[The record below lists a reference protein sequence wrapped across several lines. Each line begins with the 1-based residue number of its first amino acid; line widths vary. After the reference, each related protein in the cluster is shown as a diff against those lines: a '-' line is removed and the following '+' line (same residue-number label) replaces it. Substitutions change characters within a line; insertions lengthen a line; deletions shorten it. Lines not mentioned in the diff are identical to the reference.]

1 MAPSIAGEE
10 AEARR
15 GLGPWEQPGGPGRQ
29 QCWGRG
35 GGGGVAQEEG
45 SRNRVG
51 AERRPRTRVGEAL
64 RKVAS
69 QGGRVLGAAPPK
81 AVGIRVR
88 TGQRRSLNA
97 RTLPGEGGGGKGTD
111 LVKEG
116 ERLACCPKGP
126 ASTGHFRR

>member
-15 GLGPWEQPGGPGRQ
+15 GLGPWEQPGGPGQ
-29 QCWGRG
+29 QQRWGRGGG

-45 SRNRVG
+45 SRNGVG
-51 AERRPRTRVGEAL
+51 AGRRPRTRVGEAL

-81 AVGIRVR
+81 AVGIRR
-88 TGQRRSLNA
+88 PHWA
-97 RTLPGEGGGGKGTD
+97 REVP
-111 LVKEG
+111 
-116 ERLACCPKGP
+116 ERLATSWGRER
-126 ASTGHFRR
+126 AQR

>member
-15 GLGPWEQPGGPGRQ
+15 GMGPWEQPGGPGRQ

-45 SRNRVG
+45 SRNGVG

-81 AVGIRVR
+81 AVGIRRPHWATEVPER
-88 TGQRRSLNA
+88 SDTSWGRGRGQGYGL
-97 RTLPGEGGGGKGTD
+97 GEGG
-111 LVKEG
+111 
-116 ERLACCPKGP
+116 
-126 ASTGHFRR
+126 